1 MMDFSVVVEGL
12 VATGM
17 PPVCIASKLGVSR
30 STVCRWRQGLVE
42 PRARAADAL
51 LVLAEDW
58 TARRLQLLQK
68 RNASQGI

>member
-30 STVCRWRQGLVE
+30 STVCRWRQGLAE
-42 PRARAADAL
+42 PRVRTADAL
-51 LVLAEDW
+51 LELAEAW
-58 TARRLQLLQK
+58 TSKRLQLFQK
-68 RNASQGI
+68 RNAG